1 MHISLSRIWAKTEL
15 YQSVLTH
22 SVLSGI
28 VAQVIVKKMLVPG
41 VQRKLQSALLCS
53 EAQFADWIG
62 YLVSLHDIGKVEGQF
77 PVSYTH
83 LDVYKRQTDNC
94 RYNGVLRKQMTNTSA
109 FVWIMV

>member
-1 MHISLSRIWAKTEL
+1 MHISLSRIWAKTEP

-77 PVSYTH
+77 QYRWAPMKETMDKAG
-83 LDVYKRQTDNC
+83 LTP
-94 RYNGVLRKQMTNTSA
+94 A
-109 FVWIMV
+109 FLLMCDKEVIEV

>member
-1 MHISLSRIWAKTEL
+1 MHISLSRIWAKAEP

-22 SVLSGI
+22 SILSGI

-41 VQRKLQSALLCS
+41 VQRKLQSALSCP

-77 PVSYTH
+77 QYRWAPMKETMDKAGLPPAFLTRHPS
-83 LDVYKRQTDNC
+83 DMRKRQGD
-94 RYNGVLRKQMTNTSA
+94 V
-109 FVWIMV
+109 